1 MSVSA
6 LEIIRGG
13 KIAGICLEAQ
23 LPKIMGGVGGKA
35 PEVGV
40 ILLRED
46 RLLSFRI
53 RSSDRKGL
61 NFIFL
66 NDKLAFDS
74 KWDKAIFR
82 GVASQQHRKRF
93 MAAFFGN
100 PLVDGGDTGKGSDRP
115 KEWHAPLI
123 TLYDHLKYKFVIS
136 LEGNDVASNLK
147 WVMSSNSIAIM
158 PRPKYESWF
167 MEGPLQGGVHYIE
180 IKDDYS
186 DLEEKIRYYST
197 HPEEAKAIIR
207 NAQAFVDQFRDKE
220 REELISL
227 LVLEKYF
234 RHTRQN

>member
-1 MSVSA
+1 
-6 LEIIRGG
+6 
-13 KIAGICLEAQ
+13 
-23 LPKIMGGVGGKA
+23 
-35 PEVGV
+35 
-40 ILLRED
+40 
-46 RLLSFRI
+46 
-53 RSSDRKGL
+53 
-61 NFIFL
+61 
-66 NDKLAFDS
+66 
-74 KWDKAIFR
+74 
-82 GVASQQHRKRF
+82 
-93 MAAFFGN
+93 
-100 PLVDGGDTGKGSDRP
+100 
-115 KEWHAPLI
+115 
-123 TLYDHLKYKFVIS
+123 
-136 LEGNDVASNLK
+136 
-147 WVMSSNSIAIM
+147 MSSNSIAII

>member
-100 PLVDGGDTGKGSDRP
+100 PLVDCGDTGKGSDRP

-167 MEGPLQGGVHYIE
+167 MEGRLQGGVHYIE